1 MKNSEVNYAWIGVC
15 PVCGQGRQIIAREN
29 SSGKLYVLCEDCESE
44 WRSPQDAREVD
55 AASRG
60 TFGES
65 TFLTRDEI
73 ANHAWHAFLEGAK

>member
-1 MKNSEVNYAWIGVC
+1 MRNIQSNYAWMGVC

-29 SSGKLYVLCEDCESE
+29 RSGTLYVLCEDCESE
-44 WRSPQDAREVD
+44 WTSPQDAREVD

-65 TFLTRDEI
+65 TLLTREELAD
-73 ANHAWHAFLEGAK
+73 HPWQAFLEGAS